1 MAYSNLR
8 ILSIA
13 FDPDSNRG
21 FLDDGV
27 EGWGDRDH
35 FEQPAGWNISSDPW
49 LEDLDPP
56 TASEDDDLD
65 EDEDYAEDDYDD
77 EDYAEDD
84 SDDDLDYGGD
94 EDDDWD

>member
-21 FLDDGV
+21 FFDDGV
-27 EGWGDRDH
+27 DGWGDRDH
-35 FEQPAGWNISSDPW
+35 VEQPAGWNISSDPW

-56 TASEDDDLD
+56 TASEDEDLDEDDDLD

-77 EDYAEDD
+77 Y
-84 SDDDLDYGGD
+84 LDYGDDEDD